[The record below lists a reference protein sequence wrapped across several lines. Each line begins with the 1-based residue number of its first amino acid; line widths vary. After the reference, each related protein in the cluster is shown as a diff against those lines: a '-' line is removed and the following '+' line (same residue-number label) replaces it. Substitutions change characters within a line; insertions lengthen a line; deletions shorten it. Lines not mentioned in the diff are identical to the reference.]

1 MEYVHANKIKKCE
14 EVAKLKLFRTY
25 AYWRGYTFGN
35 PLVWHKDRPSCEISI
50 TACIDSDGTEWPIYM
65 EDTPIDIKVGDAVMY
80 LGCEVAHGRKP
91 FQGRYMAQVFMH
103 FVDQDGENAIHI
115 EDQIKQGQMKGLL
128 I

>member
-1 MEYVHANKIKKCE
+1 
-14 EVAKLKLFRTY
+14 
-25 AYWRGYTFGN
+25 
-35 PLVWHKDRPSCEISI
+35 
-50 TACIDSDGTEWPIYM
+50 
-65 EDTPIDIKVGDAVMY
+65 MY